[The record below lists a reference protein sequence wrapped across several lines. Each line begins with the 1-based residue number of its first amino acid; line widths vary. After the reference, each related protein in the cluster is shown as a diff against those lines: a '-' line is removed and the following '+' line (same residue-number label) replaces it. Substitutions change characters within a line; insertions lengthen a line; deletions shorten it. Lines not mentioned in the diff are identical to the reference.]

1 MVDGPWTGNR
11 IIESTLRTM
20 NNLLERLHA
29 SFFFYLL
36 VGTTTFM
43 KIGSYLP
50 TAVLVST
57 AMLFS
62 GLGHWV
68 EARWVIKTEKV
79 DHSEK
84 GQQPADV
91 RKSPAQVKW
100 LSRRRHV
107 LPALSIQIAT
117 HLVGVALFYVYTR
130 PWFLSRQEVSVSS
143 SQAGTPLTRLLEG
156 SITTRICHPGSG
168 PVGGPASAAQHA

>member
-1 MVDGPWTGNR
+1 
-11 IIESTLRTM
+11 M

-50 TAVLVST
+50 SAVLVST

-62 GLGHWV
+62 GLGNWV
-68 EARWVIKTEKV
+68 EARWIAKVPRADHPEK
-79 DHSEK
+79 DK
-84 GQQPADV
+84 QPADA
-91 RKSPAQVKW
+91 RGAPAQVKW

-107 LPALSIQIAT
+107 LPALSIQIVT
-117 HLVGVALFYVYTR
+117 HLLGVALFYVHTR
-130 PWFLSRQEVSVSS
+130 PWFIAQQTVSV
-143 SQAGTPLTRLLEG
+143 RFV
-156 SITTRICHPGSG
+156 ID
-168 PVGGPASAAQHA
+168 

>member
-1 MVDGPWTGNR
+1 
-11 IIESTLRTM
+11 M

-68 EARWVIKTEKV
+68 EARWIAKAEKA
-79 DHSEK
+79 DRSEK
-84 GQQPADV
+84 GQQSADV
-91 RKSPAQVKW
+91 RGTHAQVKW

-107 LPALSIQIAT
+107 LPSLSIQIMT
-117 HLVGVALFYVYTR
+117 HLGGVGLFYVYTR
-130 PWFLSRQEVSVSS
+130 PSFLSRKEVSVFSLK
-143 SQAGTPLTRLLEG
+143 AGTPLTILVQG
-156 SITTRICHPGSG
+156 SIATRVCRPGLSPFDG
-168 PVGGPASAAQHA
+168 SASSTQPA